1 MVALLRAGE
10 HRSRCRLYNHALHAH
25 RSDTVATAETVGY
38 AYYDNNYSA
47 YFDDSYE
54 PGVQQTP
61 LTPPSLLP
69 SPTHYTY
76 ENERQKTAAPPSILA
91 KSSLTA
97 TSVTT
102 ITAATSFQPCL
113 YSLLFALSRSILM
126 FLEGSAPNHG
136 TFDAKGKSDRSVF
149 KRGHAQGGIGSQSE
163 NGDNVCCRGSG
174 W

>member
-38 AYYDNNYSA
+38 AYYNNYSA

-61 LTPPSLLP
+61 LTPPLLLQ

-76 ENERQKTAAPPSILA
+76 ENEKKKQQHLPRYL
-91 KSSLTA
+91 
-97 TSVTT
+97 
-102 ITAATSFQPCL
+102 
-113 YSLLFALSRSILM
+113 
-126 FLEGSAPNHG
+126 PNH
-136 TFDAKGKSDRSVF
+136 
-149 KRGHAQGGIGSQSE
+149 H
-163 NGDNVCCRGSG
+163 
-174 W
+174 

>member
-1 MVALLRAGE
+1 MVAPLRAGE

-61 LTPPSLLP
+61 LTPPLLLQ

-76 ENERQKTAAPPSILA
+76 ENEKKTAAPPSIPA

-149 KRGHAQGGIGSQSE
+149 KRGHAQGGIDSQSE
-163 NGDNVCCRGSG
+163 DGDNVCCRGSG
-174 W
+174 R

>member
-10 HRSRCRLYNHALHAH
+10 HRSRCRLYNHASHAH

-38 AYYDNNYSA
+38 AYDNNYSA
-47 YFDDSYE
+47 FFDDSYK

-61 LTPPSLLP
+61 LTPPSLLQ

-76 ENERQKTAAPPSILA
+76 ENERKKTAAPPSILA

-102 ITAATSFQPCL
+102 IAAATSFQPCL

-163 NGDNVCCRGSG
+163 NGDNVCCRGSD